1 MPTAFIAVAF
11 SLSGIEDDMD
21 GNRIGPFRVTQAD
34 WDAKPADPTFENSLT
49 SADITNP
56 IMQCSF
62 ATAQTLHAQDS
73 LVQTLN
79 RYPNTD
85 ELYAQWPKNPALPG
99 TAFSVH
105 WTMREPSFFLP
116 RRPAWTKDRS

>member
-1 MPTAFIAVAF
+1 VLTRFELGEDVDKFADATIRQRLAGIYQRFVVGNPGL
-11 SLSGIEDDMD
+11 SLGH
-21 GNRIGPFRVTQAD
+21 
-34 WDAKPADPTFENSLT
+34 SLT

-56 IMQCSF
+56 TMQCSF

-73 LVQTLN
+73 LVHTLN

-85 ELYAQWPKNPALPG
+85 ELYAQWPKNPGLPG

-105 WTMREPSFFLP
+105 WTIREPSFFLP